1 MRCDLPCD
9 VVRLDRTTPVFG
21 FRVRFVKPR
30 APSYGGG
37 AGITINFTSRERV
50 PRLDLAMRY
59 LRGGRA
65 DYLTDGSV
73 RTEGSQVIREFS
85 RSRTDQFGVYIGVV
99 FGR

>member
-1 MRCDLPCD
+1 
-9 VVRLDRTTPVFG
+9 
-21 FRVRFVKPR
+21 
-30 APSYGGG
+30 
-37 AGITINFTSRERV
+37 
-50 PRLDLAMRY
+50 MRY

-65 DYLTDGSV
+65 DYLTDGSL